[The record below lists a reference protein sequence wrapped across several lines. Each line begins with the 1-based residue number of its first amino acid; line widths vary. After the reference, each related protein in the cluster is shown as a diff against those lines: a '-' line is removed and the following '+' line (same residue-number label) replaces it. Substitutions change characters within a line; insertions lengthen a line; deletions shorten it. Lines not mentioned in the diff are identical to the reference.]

1 MVNNTLNNIKQLINL
16 SKNTISYNNIK
27 AFIDYN
33 FNGDKLYLDQDDKL
47 YFDIDCQDDCPDKK
61 LLTPAELA
69 NSYYMLLDTN
79 KINTDI
85 DETNFITSTSSAN
98 FEIESF
104 LFNYASIDMCVYLY
118 YIKFLDF
125 IYENIYKNSSNEL
138 ENITNDSLYDKIFE
152 FNLSIKYIGETK
164 FNVVPLSAGENVI
177 LRFKLNRVNIEKK
190 NKNNLLK
197 FIGSDNSEHDSIMD
211 IAEYVD
217 PNNSNS
223 GYYLAF
229 DTLISLIS
237 NDDLF
242 EQLDIFNSLD
252 KWRSNINVRF
262 NTLYTKLK
270 YILILTLQCYLKENN
285 SIYLSNNTSI
295 NLLQFSQNLINQ
307 KVGSYEDIITE
318 LSTEQSNPLPDIEEK
333 EHITN
338 LLNKTHELKKINENI
353 ESKKL
358 KISQMNKVVSD
369 QQSKLNKINVV
380 LVITIIMFIYLVV
393 CLILYEYINR
403 NVYISFG
410 FLLLVSL
417 IIYFYIYRLK
427 KTAYIIA
434 ENFIDDNT
442 NGPSVEIVDPD
453 SSPDSSQDSSPSP
466 SPSPSPA
473 PPTGDPPNGKKQ
485 KVTDI
490 YEGTGV
496 LRGLRDLD
504 LKSEEIEDLS
514 KTYGLN
520 SNDILTPLLNKEYK
534 KYTEKNKNMN
544 LHDKITKFNVNIS
557 KRDIKFTLETINYI
571 INLSILFIV
580 ILFTISYNKYVTLS
594 IGLVIFIILTMI
606 YFVKIVRVIRTKSYN
621 YYWDKPKNTVKKL

>member
-1 MVNNTLNNIKQLINL
+1 MVNNTLNNIIELINL

-33 FNGDKLYLDQDDKL
+33 FNGNKLYLDQDDKL
-47 YFDIDCQDDCPDKK
+47 YFDIVCQDVDCPDNK

-69 NSYYMLLDTN
+69 NSYYMLLDTSE
-79 KINTDI
+79 INNDI
-85 DETNFITSTSSAN
+85 GALSFKTSTLPDD

-104 LFNYASIDMCVYLY
+104 LFNYASSDMCVYLY

-125 IYENIYKNSSNEL
+125 IYEKIYKNSNNEL

-152 FNLSIKYIGETK
+152 FNLTIKDINTK
-164 FNVVPLSAGENVI
+164 FKVVPRPEGEDTAK
-177 LRFKLNRVNIEKK
+177 LRFKLNKVNIEKK

-197 FIGSDNSEHDSIMD
+197 FINSDNSEVDSIRD
-211 IAEYVD
+211 IDEY
-217 PNNSNS
+217 SS
-223 GYYLAF
+223 FSEYYSAF
-229 DTLISLIS
+229 DKLISLIS

-252 KWRSNINVRF
+252 KWRSNINVRLK
-262 NTLYTKLK
+262 TLYTKLK
-270 YILILTLQCYLKENN
+270 YILILTLQCYLKERH
-285 SIYLSNNTSI
+285 STFLSTNTSF
-295 NLLQFSQNLINQ
+295 NLLQFSQNLINN
-307 KVGSYEDIITE
+307 KVTSYENMITE
-318 LSTEQSNPLPDIEEK
+318 LSTQQSEQLSDIKEK

-442 NGPSVEIVDPD
+442 NGPSVEIVEPD
-453 SSPDSSQDSSPSP
+453 SSPDSSP

-473 PPTGDPPNGKKQ
+473 PPTGDPPNDKKQ

-490 YEGTGV
+490 YELLEQLNQKT
-496 LRGLRDLD
+496 
-504 LKSEEIEDLS
+504 EQIEDLS

-520 SNDILTPLLNKEYK
+520 SNDILTPLLDKEYK

-580 ILFTISYNKYVTLS
+580 ILFTISYNKYITLS

-621 YYWDKPKNTVKKL
+621 YYWDKPKNTVEKL

>member
-1 MVNNTLNNIKQLINL
+1 MVNNTLNNIIELINL

-33 FNGDKLYLDQDDKL
+33 FNGNKLYLDQDDKL
-47 YFDIDCQDDCPDKK
+47 YFDIYCQEDCPDNK
-61 LLTPAELA
+61 LLTPAELT
-69 NSYYMLLDTN
+69 NSYYMLLDTSE
-79 KINTDI
+79 INNDI
-85 DETNFITSTSSAN
+85 LQEVFEKNTSGNFD
-98 FEIESF
+98 IESF
-104 LFNYASIDMCVYLY
+104 LFKYASIDMCVYLY
-118 YIKFLDF
+118 YIKFLEF
-125 IYENIYKNSSNEL
+125 IYEKIYKNSNNDL
-138 ENITNDSLYDKIFE
+138 ENITTDSLYDKIFE
-152 FNLSIKYIGETK
+152 FDLSIKYVNTK
-164 FNVVPLSAGENVI
+164 FKVVPRPEGEDTAK
-177 LRFKLNRVNIEKK
+177 LRFKLNKVNIEKK

-197 FIGSDNSEHDSIMD
+197 FINSDNSEYDSIMD
-211 IAEYVD
+211 SDEY
-217 PNNSNS
+217 SNS
-223 GYYLAF
+223 SNFEYYSAF
-229 DTLISLIS
+229 DKLIFLIS

-242 EQLDIFNSLD
+242 EQLDILNSSD
-252 KWRSNINVRF
+252 KWRSNINVRI

-270 YILILTLQCYLKENN
+270 YILILTLQCYLKERH
-285 SIYLSNNTSI
+285 STFLSLNTSF
-295 NLLQFSQNLINQ
+295 NLLQFSQNLINN
-307 KVGSYEDIITE
+307 KVTSYENMITE
-318 LSTEQSNPLPDIEEK
+318 LSTQQSEQLSDIKEK

-338 LLNKTHELKKINENI
+338 LLNKTRELKKINENI

-442 NGPSVEIVDPD
+442 NGPSVEIVEPD
-453 SSPDSSQDSSPSP
+453 SSPDS

-490 YEGTGV
+490 YE
-496 LRGLRDLD
+496 LLEQ
-504 LKSEEIEDLS
+504 LKQKTEQIEDLS

-621 YYWDKPKNTVKKL
+621 YYWDKPKNTVEKL

>member
-1 MVNNTLNNIKQLINL
+1 MVNNTLNNIIELINL

-33 FNGDKLYLDQDDKL
+33 FNGNKLYLDQDDKL
-47 YFDIDCQDDCPDKK
+47 YFDIVCQDVDCPDNK
-61 LLTPAELA
+61 LLTPAELG

-79 KINTDI
+79 KINSDI
-85 DETNFITSTSSAN
+85 GALSFKTSTLPDD

-104 LFNYASIDMCVYLY
+104 LFNYASSDMCVYLY
-118 YIKFLDF
+118 YIKFLEF
-125 IYENIYKNSSNEL
+125 IYENIYKNNSDEL

-152 FNLSIKYIGETK
+152 FNLTIKDINNYK
-164 FNVVPLSAGENVI
+164 FNVVHIPGEENTI
-177 LRFKLNRVNIEKK
+177 LKFKLNKVNIEKK

-197 FIGSDNSEHDSIMD
+197 FINSDNSVYDSIMD
-211 IAEYVD
+211 SDEY
-217 PNNSNS
+217 SNS
-223 GYYLAF
+223 SNFEYYSAF
-229 DTLISLIS
+229 DKLIFLIS

-242 EQLDIFNSLD
+242 EQLDILNSSD
-252 KWRSNINVRF
+252 KWRSNINVRI

-270 YILILTLQCYLKENN
+270 YILILTLQCYLKERHSTNF
-285 SIYLSNNTSI
+285 LSLNTSF
-295 NLLQFSQNLINQ
+295 NLLQFSQNLINN
-307 KVGSYEDIITE
+307 KVTSYENMITE
-318 LSTEQSNPLPDIEEK
+318 LSTQQSEQLSDIKEK

-434 ENFIDDNT
+434 ENFTDDNT
-442 NGPSVEIVDPD
+442 NGPYVEILTQ
-453 SSPDSSQDSSPSP
+453 DSSQDSSPSP
-466 SPSPSPA
+466 SPA
-473 PPTGDPPNGKKQ
+473 PPTGYPANGKKQ
-485 KVTDI
+485 KVIDI
-490 YEGTGV
+490 YQ
-496 LRGLRDLD
+496 LLQNLD
-504 LKSEEIEDLS
+504 NKTENIEDLS

-580 ILFTISYNKYVTLS
+580 ILFTISYNKYATLS

-621 YYWDKPKNTVKKL
+621 YYWDKPKNTVEKL